1 MIKNFRQIYILVNK
15 YRKILVIILLFQIT
29 NNTTCNFIKIEKK
42 QEWGDDFQR
51 INLNRT
57 EFLSIN

>member
-29 NNTTCNFIKIEKK
+29 NNTTCNFIKIEKNK
-42 QEWGDDFQR
+42 NGVTIFKE
-51 INLNRT
+51 
-57 EFLSIN
+57 

>member
-1 MIKNFRQIYILVNK
+1 MQFYKNR
-15 YRKILVIILLFQIT
+15 
-29 NNTTCNFIKIEKK
+29 KK